1 MAVPGH
7 LALHGRKAADEEK
20 LPLVEVDMVL
30 VGGLAAGD
38 FTAWAQAVGFIV
50 CAQQIMNDSPAF
62 PGRDAGV
69 GVFEGGHAAVLAD
82 LEKIGAFDAVGCVA
96 KAP

>member
-1 MAVPGH
+1 M
-7 LALHGRKAADEEK
+7 ALHGRKAADEEK

-30 VGGLAAGD
+30 ISGFAAGA
-38 FTAWAQAVGFIV
+38 FTAWTQAVDLIV
-50 CAQQIMNDSPAF
+50 CAQQIMDDGAAF
-62 PGRDAGV
+62 PGCDAGV

-96 KAP
+96 KLP